1 MKNFTDEELE
11 AFKKKKKRV
20 TCLKVNMLCQNSL
33 GCQSPHIVLHP
44 NSYISTIAGTIPSG
58 VNF

>member
-11 AFKKKKKRV
+11 ALKKKKRV

-33 GCQSPHIVLHP
+33 GSQSPHIVLHP
-44 NSYISTIAGTIPSG
+44 NSYISTIAGTITGG